1 MTVIM
6 PSYKYTASGSDGKT
20 YRGVMNASDETA
32 LNLSL
37 RDEGKFLTQSSEVRE
52 KQFNGKLK
60 TMIVADFCRQLGTL
74 LGAGVSLVRAL
85 NIITGDENLR
95 PKTRAVYNEI
105 LRLIKQG
112 VALSD
117 AMEQQAPAF
126 PELLI
131 NMMRSAESSGNLDG
145 TARRMAEHY
154 EKEHKV
160 NAKVKSAMIY
170 PIILLVMMVVIVIF
184 VVGYI
189 LPQFSDMFKTMGE
202 LPWMTQ
208 MVIGASDAVTNY
220 WYLLIIGVMLIAMAL
235 RMILKI
241 PKVRSGFDKF
251 KIKMPVIGKLLR
263 TIYTARFAR
272 TLSSLYGSG
281 VPIMSSILTAART
294 VGNKYIE
301 NQFGESVQLLQQGGT
316 LADAVRRIDGFE
328 NKLGSSI
335 YIGEETG
342 NLDEM
347 LDVTA
352 DSYDYA
358 SEQAINKLVTLLEPC
373 MLIIMGFLV
382 GFIMLAI
389 LIPIFGSY
397 DAIAQ
402 SSQY

>member
-1 MTVIM
+1 
-6 PSYKYTASGSDGKT
+6 
-20 YRGVMNASDETA
+20 MNASDETA

-37 RDEGKFLTQSSEVRE
+37 RDEGKFLTQSSEVRG

-389 LIPIFGSY
+389 LVPIFGSY

>member
-1 MTVIM
+1 
-6 PSYKYTASGSDGKT
+6 
-20 YRGVMNASDETA
+20 MNASDETA

>member
-1 MTVIM
+1 
-6 PSYKYTASGSDGKT
+6 
-20 YRGVMNASDETA
+20 MNASDENA

-389 LIPIFGSY
+389 LVPIFGSY

>member
-1 MTVIM
+1 M
-6 PSYKYTASGSDGKT
+6 PNYKYTASGSDGKT
-20 YRGVMNASDETA
+20 YRGVMNAGDENA

-37 RDEGKFLTQSSEVRE
+37 REEGKFLTHSSEVRE
-52 KQFNGKLK
+52 KQSAGKLK

-85 NIITGDENLR
+85 NIIAGDENLK

-126 PELLI
+126 PELLV

-154 EKEHKV
+154 EKEHKI
-160 NAKVKSAMIY
+160 NSKVKSAMIY

-189 LPQFSDMFKTMGE
+189 LPQFADMFKTMGE
-202 LPWMTQ
+202 LPWMTR

-220 WYLLIIGVMLIAMAL
+220 WYLLIIGAMLIAMAV

-251 KIKMPVIGKLLR
+251 KIKMPIIGKLLR

-301 NQFGESVQLLQQGGT
+301 NQFNESVQLLQQGGT

-373 MLIIMGFLV
+373 MLIIMGLLV

-389 LIPIFGSY
+389 LVPIFGSY

>member
-1 MTVIM
+1 
-6 PSYKYTASGSDGKT
+6 
-20 YRGVMNASDETA
+20 MNASDETA

-389 LIPIFGSY
+389 LVPIFGSY

>member
-1 MTVIM
+1 M

-389 LIPIFGSY
+389 LVPIFGSY

>member
-1 MTVIM
+1 
-6 PSYKYTASGSDGKT
+6 
-20 YRGVMNASDETA
+20 MNASDETA

-389 LIPIFGSY
+389 LVPIFGSY
-397 DAIAQ
+397 AAIAQ

>member
-1 MTVIM
+1 M

>member
-1 MTVIM
+1 M

-220 WYLLIIGVMLIAMAL
+220 WYLLIIGVMLTAMAL

-389 LIPIFGSY
+389 LVPIFGSY